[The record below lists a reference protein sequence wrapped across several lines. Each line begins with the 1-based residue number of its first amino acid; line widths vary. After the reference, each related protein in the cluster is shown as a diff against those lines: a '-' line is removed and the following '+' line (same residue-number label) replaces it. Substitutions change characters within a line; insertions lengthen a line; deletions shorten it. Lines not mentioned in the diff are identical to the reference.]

1 MIKQLKD
8 IIVVRVRLRK
18 SEKMLYKDLKPSLM
32 TYNGRNEKYHGIN
45 FIHGKVYEVCAQ
57 YDFERGM
64 VRALVKCTR
73 QSILEKLLNPSPIV
87 ELYYSNW
94 ETFSKI
100 WKAGM

>member
-8 IIVVRVRLRK
+8 IVVARLYLRK

-32 TYNGRNEKYHGIN
+32 TYNGCNEKFHGIHFVN
-45 FIHGKVYEVCAQ
+45 GKTYEVCAQ
-57 YDFERGM
+57 YDFDRGM
-64 VRALVKCTR
+64 VRAFVKDTQ

-100 WKAGM
+100 WKVGM